1 MNLNKQ
7 NLHQN
12 VKFDGDIMT
21 KPLLIL
27 VAGGSA
33 SGKSTV
39 VQEILDKAGIDEV
52 LIIKHDDYYLDQS
65 DLPLQVRYLTNYDH
79 PSSLDNKLL
88 YEHLTKLLNGESIDK
103 PVYDFVMHTRSQ
115 EIEHIS
121 SKPIIIV
128 EGILILEN
136 EKIRELS
143 NMNLFVELDDDTRF
157 IRRMLRDMSERG
169 RTLESIIQQYEK
181 TVKPMF
187 HKYIKPTKRFADVII
202 PNDRRHDIAV
212 DLIVTKINQFIGGRL

>member
-1 MNLNKQ
+1 MN
-7 NLHQN
+7 
-12 VKFDGDIMT
+12 

-39 VQEILDKAGIDEV
+39 VKEILEKAGLDEV

-65 DLPLQVRYLTNYDH
+65 DLPLEARYLTNYDH
-79 PSSLDNKLL
+79 PSSLDNQLL
-88 YEHLTKLLNGESIDK
+88 YVHLQSLLEGHSIEK
-103 PVYDFVMHTRSQ
+103 PTYDFVNHTRSSV
-115 EIEHIS
+115 IEHVEP
-121 SKPIIIV
+121 KPIIIV

-143 NMNLFVELDDDTRF
+143 DMNLFVELDDDTRF
-157 IRRMLRDMSERG
+157 IRRMLRDMKERG
-169 RTLESIIQQYEK
+169 RSLESIISQYEN

-187 HKYIKPTKRFADVII
+187 HKHIKPTKRYADVII
-202 PNDRRHDIAV
+202 PNDRKHDIAV
-212 DLIVTKINQFIGGRL
+212 DLIVTKIKQILGEVK

>member
-1 MNLNKQ
+1 MSNLSE
-7 NLHQN
+7 
-12 VKFDGDIMT
+12 GDIGDMK

-39 VQEILDKAGIDEV
+39 VEEILEKAGLDDV

-65 DLPLQVRYLTNYDH
+65 SLPLEVRFKTNYDH
-79 PSSLDNKLL
+79 PNSLDNELLFDHLQKLL
-88 YEHLTKLLNGESIDK
+88 KGESIDK
-103 PVYDFVMHTRSQ
+103 PVYDFVNHTRSTD
-115 EIEHIS
+115 IEHVN

-136 EKIRELS
+136 EKIRLLS
-143 NMNLFVELDDDTRF
+143 DMNLFVELDDDTRF
-157 IRRMLRDMSERG
+157 IRRMLRDMRERG
-169 RTLESIIQQYEK
+169 RSLESIISQYEN

-187 HKYIKPTKRFADVII
+187 HKHIKPTKRFADVLI
-202 PNDRRHDIAV
+202 PNDRKHDIAV
-212 DLIVTKINQFIGGRL
+212 DLIVTKIKQILGERS

>member
-1 MNLNKQ
+1 MKR
-7 NLHQN
+7 
-12 VKFDGDIMT
+12 
-21 KPLLIL
+21 PLLIL

-39 VQEILDKAGIDEV
+39 VKEILDRAGLDDV

-65 DLPLQVRYLTNYDH
+65 DLPLEVRYLTNYDH
-79 PSSLDNKLL
+79 PSSLDNDLL
-88 YEHLTKLLNGESIDK
+88 YKHLMTLLDGKSIDK
-103 PVYDFVMHTRSQ
+103 PTYDFVNHTRSLLV
-115 EIEHIS
+115 EHVS
-121 SKPIIIV
+121 PKPIIIV

-157 IRRMLRDMSERG
+157 IRRLLRDMRERG
-169 RTLESIIQQYEK
+169 RSLESIISQYET

-187 HKYIKPTKRFADVII
+187 HKHIKPTKRYADVII
-202 PNDRRHDIAV
+202 PNDRKHDIAV
-212 DLIVTKINQFIGGRL
+212 DLIVTKIKQILGEKE